1 MEIIYDE
8 DLIYPTY
15 KLSKAE
21 TEELEQT
28 GFVQDDE
35 KGIVITKIDKQYT
48 VALIEKE
55 KNVIELK
62 Y

>member
-1 MEIIYDE
+1 MEVIYDE
-8 DLIYPTY
+8 DLVCPTY
-15 KLSKAE
+15 KLSKIE
-21 TEELEQT
+21 TEELEKT
-28 GFVQDDE
+28 GFVQDD
-35 KGIVITKIDKQYT
+35 KNGIVITKIDKQYT

>member
-1 MEIIYDE
+1 MEVIYDE
-8 DLIYPTY
+8 DLTCPTY
-15 KLSKAE
+15 KLSKLE
-21 TEELEQT
+21 TEELEKT
-28 GFVQDDE
+28 GFVQDD
-35 KGIVITKIDKQYT
+35 KNGIVITKIDKQYT

>member
-1 MEIIYDE
+1 MEVIYDE
-8 DLIYPTY
+8 KLHCPTY
-15 KLSKAE
+15 VLSKEE
-21 TEELEQT
+21 TEELKQT
-28 GFVQDDE
+28 GFVQDD
-35 KGIVITKIDKQYT
+35 KNGIVITKIDKQYT

>member
-1 MEIIYDE
+1 MEVIYDE
-8 DLIYPTY
+8 DLTCPTY
-15 KLSKAE
+15 KLSKLE
-21 TEELEQT
+21 TEELEKT
-28 GFVQDDE
+28 GFAQDD
-35 KGIVITKIDKQYT
+35 KNGIVITKIDKQYT

>member
-1 MEIIYDE
+1 MEAIYDE
-8 DLIYPTY
+8 KWDRLTY
-15 KLSKAE
+15 KLSKEE

-28 GFVQDDE
+28 GFVQDD
-35 KGIVITKIDKQYT
+35 KNGVIITKIDKQYT
-48 VALIEKE
+48 VALITKE